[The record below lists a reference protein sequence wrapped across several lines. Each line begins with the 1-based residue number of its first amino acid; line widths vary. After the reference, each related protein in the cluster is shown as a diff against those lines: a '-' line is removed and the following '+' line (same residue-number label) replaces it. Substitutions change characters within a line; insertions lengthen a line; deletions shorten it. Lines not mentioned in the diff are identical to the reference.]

1 MALPATMKV
10 LSLVQGLILVML
22 AAVLTDA
29 SIELLV
35 WFSRAVGATSYGE
48 AMGDAFDPLKY
59 TPAVSVA
66 LAVVFVVITVG
77 IATIKLMKGQIPMPK
92 LFPDVHDWSS
102 TWRLPTAAPVL
113 DHSLIR
119 PIVRASLL
127 LGLVVFFGF
136 LLFGEATLDDMLVFP
151 IVFRALRF
159 NMDGL
164 LFPSAR
170 PFSCDNRRF
179 GAITAELLT
188 VIFLA
193 ANFVPNIWDAFQF
206 TGTSCT
212 GDDVDCG
219 GGGDSCLTAVILVAA
234 AVSPMRPRSSSA
246 SSTPVAGKKE
256 KTATRWCSQSTAP
269 RCEKAAAGHGM
280 PPPARHHQ
288 RPTLSGPSLAT

>member
-10 LSLVQGLILVML
+10 LSLVLGLILVML

-35 WFSRAVGATSYGE
+35 RFSRAVGATSYGE

-66 LAVVFVVITVG
+66 LAIVFVVINVG
-77 IATIKLMKGQIPMPK
+77 IATIKLMRGQIPMPK

-102 TWRLPTAAPVL
+102 TWRLHTAAPVL
-113 DHSLIR
+113 LKDHSQIR

-127 LGLVVFFGF
+127 LCLVVYTTTSFFDF

-151 IVFRALRF
+151 IVFHALRF

-170 PFSCDNRRF
+170 PLSCEAATTGGSARSRRR
-179 GAITAELLT
+179 
-188 VIFLA
+188 
-193 ANFVPNIWDAFQF
+193 
-206 TGTSCT
+206 S
-212 GDDVDCG
+212 
-219 GGGDSCLTAVILVAA
+219 S
-234 AVSPMRPRSSSA
+234 RSSS
-246 SSTPVAGKKE
+246 SPPTSTPTSGTRSSSLGVAAW
-256 KTATRWCSQSTAP
+256 ATTSTT
-269 RCEKAAAGHGM
+269 EAAAT
-280 PPPARHHQ
+280 AAS
-288 RPTLSGPSLAT
+288 RP